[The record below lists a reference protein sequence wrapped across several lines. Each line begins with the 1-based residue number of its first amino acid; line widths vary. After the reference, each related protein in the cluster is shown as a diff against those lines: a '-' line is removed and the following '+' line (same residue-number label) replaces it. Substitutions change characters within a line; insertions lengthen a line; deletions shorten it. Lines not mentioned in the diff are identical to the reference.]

1 MDVRVSTIPT
11 LHGESV
17 VLRLL
22 REEGRRGSLRE
33 DGLRQVRAGVTTV
46 EEVLRVTQG

>member
-1 MDVRVSTIPT
+1 MPTKPPTARPPVRPT
-11 LHGESV
+11 AGFT
-17 VLRLL
+17 
-22 REEGRRGSLRE
+22 SLEANVAARE